1 MDKHL
6 TLHLYRVQEVL
17 ASLRNALI
25 KHNYRE
31 TLFWGLELYDSDVIS
46 ESLEM
51 LFGLWMDVYGI
62 PSWQYLIE
70 LHKIQEKG
78 ELERDTWVHLLMA
91 WSQQKNQDSTL
102 FQLLVRGLR
111 KDTNWL
117 TSFPHT
123 LTYTNEK
130 DAITDCLTRG
140 KLLEAWLF
148 ARSLS
153 AEDQWQL
160 LESVVSTQDQSKVNA
175 ISVLSGLSYGDPIQ
189 KRAAAFCVV
198 ALDSKRWALTQ
209 VPIGY
214 NSFALQLETVRL
226 MDDWNEY
233 TILRKQRIFAIRPEA
248 INHVTER
255 SSISTQVSTESDIQE
270 NLETTL
276 WNSPYWRGVMSAYVL
291 ELDENQFVWAS
302 TSDKEEFYDTYFQY
316 PGDIPDEWSIADR
329 EKSHGRGLGKTEVQS
344 RRQYICSG
352 VLRNTKTLPFWEP
365 LVFKEEEDIVLDLSA
380 YTSEDYNIQ
389 FPLKPVRK
397 EFDITLTTIQTQ
409 SDIEFVKHQSVPLQD
424 AHMSSHTD
432 EEED

>member
-130 DAITDCLTRG
+130 DAITDCLTR
-140 KLLEAWLF
+140 
-148 ARSLS
+148 
-153 AEDQWQL
+153 
-160 LESVVSTQDQSKVNA
+160 
-175 ISVLSGLSYGDPIQ
+175 
-189 KRAAAFCVV
+189 
-198 ALDSKRWALTQ
+198 
-209 VPIGY
+209 
-214 NSFALQLETVRL
+214 
-226 MDDWNEY
+226 
-233 TILRKQRIFAIRPEA
+233 
-248 INHVTER
+248 
-255 SSISTQVSTESDIQE
+255 
-270 NLETTL
+270 
-276 WNSPYWRGVMSAYVL
+276 
-291 ELDENQFVWAS
+291 
-302 TSDKEEFYDTYFQY
+302 
-316 PGDIPDEWSIADR
+316 
-329 EKSHGRGLGKTEVQS
+329 
-344 RRQYICSG
+344 
-352 VLRNTKTLPFWEP
+352 
-365 LVFKEEEDIVLDLSA
+365 
-380 YTSEDYNIQ
+380 
-389 FPLKPVRK
+389 
-397 EFDITLTTIQTQ
+397 
-409 SDIEFVKHQSVPLQD
+409 
-424 AHMSSHTD
+424 
-432 EEED
+432 

>member
-1 MDKHL
+1 MDTHL

-17 ASLRNALI
+17 AALRYAII
-25 KHNYRE
+25 KHNYKE
-31 TLFWGLELYDSDVIS
+31 TLFWGLELYDSDVLS

-62 PSWQYLIE
+62 PSWQLLLQ
-70 LHKIQEKG
+70 LHTIQQTG
-78 ELERDTWVHLLMA
+78 ELERDTWVHLLMG

-111 KDTNWL
+111 KDSDWL

-123 LTYTNEK
+123 LTYETEK

-153 AEDQWQL
+153 VEDQWSILQ
-160 LESVVSTQDQSKVNA
+160 SVASTQDQSKVNA
-175 ISVLSGLSYGDPIQ
+175 VSLLAGLTYGDPIQ

-198 ALDSKRWALTQ
+198 ALDSKRWALTK
-209 VPIGY
+209 VSLGY

-226 MDDWNEY
+226 MREWNEY

-248 INHVTER
+248 ILHVTQR
-255 SSISTQVSTESDIQE
+255 SSISTQVSTESDILE

-276 WNSPYWRGVMSAYVL
+276 WNSPYWRAIMSEYVL
-291 ELDENQFVWAS
+291 ELDENQFTWAS
-302 TSDKEEFYDTYFQY
+302 SSDKESFYDTYFIY
-316 PGDIPDEWSIADR
+316 PGDIPDEWSLADR
-329 EKSHGRGLGKTEVQS
+329 EKSHGRGLGKTEALS
-344 RRQYICSG
+344 RRQFICSSI
-352 VLRNTKTLPFWEP
+352 LRNTKTLPFWEP
-365 LVFKEEEDIVLDLSA
+365 LVFKEDEDLILDLSV
-380 YTSEDYNIQ
+380 YTTEDFTIQ
-389 FPLKPVRK
+389 FPCKPVRK
-397 EFDITLTTIQTQ
+397 EFDIALTTSQTQ
-409 SDIEFVKHQSVPLQD
+409 SDIEFVKHQSVSPQD
-424 AHMSSHTD
+424 AHTSSHTD

>member
-1 MDKHL
+1 MHTHL

-62 PSWQYLIE
+62 PSWQFLLK
-70 LHKIQEKG
+70 LHTIQEKG

-130 DAITDCLTRG
+130 DAITDCLLRG

-153 AEDQWQL
+153 IEDQWQL
-160 LESVVSTQDQSKVNA
+160 LQSVASSQDQSKINA
-175 ISVLSGLSYGDPIQ
+175 VSVLASLSYGDPIQ

-209 VPIGY
+209 VPLGY
-214 NSFALQLETVRL
+214 NSFPLQLETVRL
-226 MDDWNEY
+226 MNEWNEH
-233 TILRKQRIFAIRPEA
+233 TILRDQRIFAIRPEA
-248 INHVTER
+248 ILHVTQR
-255 SSISTQVSTESDIQE
+255 SSISTQVSTESDIME

-276 WNSPYWRGVMSAYVL
+276 WNSPYWRTIMSEYVL
-291 ELDENQFVWAS
+291 ELDENQFTWAS
-302 TSDKEEFYDTYFQY
+302 SSDKESFYDTYFIY
-316 PGDIPDEWSIADR
+316 PGDIPDEWSIDDR
-329 EKSHGRGLGKTEVQS
+329 AKSHGRGLGKTEDLS
-344 RRQYICSG
+344 RRQYICSS

-365 LVFKEEEDIVLDLSA
+365 LVFKEDEDLILDLSV
-380 YTSEDYNIQ
+380 YTTEDYSIQ

-397 EFDITLTTIQTQ
+397 EFDITLMITQTQ
-409 SDIEFVKHQSVPLQD
+409 SDIEFVKHQSVSPQVS
-424 AHMSSHTD
+424 HMSSHTD